1 MLGEAS
7 VTIISCRFDYLDK
20 LYRYFYFMQQDS
32 FCYEANMSS
41 YWFCQFQSRFNNLG
55 VDSWIIGYTCLL
67 GLVTSFV
74 HCWTGSSSINS
85 VLTSMVCK
93 KNWHVSIVVSHSL
106 NHLNLKIISYQNWML
121 FAIYNIMMIY
131 FDRCARIQ
139 ESTHLNIQWLKK
151 KLTKYL
157 GTHACL
163 E

>member
-1 MLGEAS
+1 MTLWINYIG
-7 VTIISCRFDYLDK
+7 IFISCNKIVSTTRQTGL
-20 LYRYFYFMQQDS
+20 
-32 FCYEANMSS
+32 AS
-41 YWFCQFQSRFNNLG
+41 YWFCQFQCRFNILDI
-55 VDSWIIGYTCLL
+55 DSWIIGYTCLL

-131 FDRCARIQ
+131 FDRCACISYFPIMVFFHCLRWFFYEYV
-139 ESTHLNIQWLKK
+139 ESFF
-151 KLTKYL
+151 
-157 GTHACL
+157 
-163 E
+163 